1 MKGRRVPPAQ
11 LGERKQYA
19 PGQLQRSLHPNVRT
33 NLEML
38 ASEGY
43 KQEGRGLLMVE
54 LDDTTDSGIK
64 SAQYVSADRLHEMTR
79 ATPFA
84 SMQPLLAE
92 VTRYDPAREFV
103 VSVIDITPGLPG
115 PQLWFDVFP
124 RGATPEG

>member
-1 MKGRRVPPAQ
+1 
-11 LGERKQYA
+11 
-19 PGQLQRSLHPNVRT
+19 VRT

-54 LDDTTDSGIK
+54 LDDTAKGGIG
-64 SAQYVSADRLHEMTR
+64 SAQYFPAVRLHEMTR
-79 ATPFA
+79 AIPFA

-115 PQLWFDVFP
+115 PQLWFDLFP
-124 RGATPEG
+124 RERDA